1 MICQVDMQG
10 EICSTLD
17 CATVD
22 KMIIGVTKNRHGR
35 CMILIFHEFKFLTSL
50 EGLISVG
57 EDGDEL

>member
-1 MICQVDMQG
+1 MQG

-22 KMIIGVTKNRHGR
+22 KMIIGVTKNRDGR
-35 CMILIFHEFKFLTSL
+35 CMILIRHEFKFLTSL